1 MLKYK
6 IINIKNKLLKFI
18 LLKIIFPIYYKLL
31 TFHKPIIKNK
41 VICDT
46 RNNDVDKNS
55 LNYLIQKL
63 NNNSNFSCTIINN
76 EEYYKFSNIK
86 YIKDISNSNFI
97 IISTLNSIIDNLP
110 IRKETKVI
118 NVWHGCG
125 IFKKFGFSTFNTKWG
140 NGNRA
145 LSNKIYNHHKR
156 IDIFTVSSPYV
167 IPFYCEA
174 LNHTENEN
182 IIKSIGIPRTDIFFE
197 KTFFENSKKNLEK
210 TLDTKISKKIILYAP
225 TFRGNSIEKANI
237 PEFLDL
243 ESFNNSF
250 GKEYILI
257 IKHHPATKNSQLIPE
272 HLKNNIFDLTKNA
285 NINELLVCT
294 DILISDYSSLIFEFS
309 LLNRPMLFFAPDLEK
324 YNDDRGFYINYF
336 SMMQNLIC
344 RNNAEL
350 FESIKNINKYDYDK
364 IKLIK
369 DKFMSSCDGHA
380 TERLIKLMDEM
391 K

>member
-18 LLKIIFPIYYKLL
+18 LLKFIFPFYYKLL
-31 TFHKPIIKNK
+31 TFHNPIIKNK

-63 NNNSNFSCTIINN
+63 NNNSNFSCTIINS

-97 IISTLNSIIDNLP
+97 IISTLNSILDNLP

-174 LNHTENEN
+174 LNHSENEN

-210 TLDTKISKKIILYAP
+210 TLDTKINKKIILYAP

-243 ESFNNSF
+243 ESFNNTF

-272 HLKNNIFDLTKNA
+272 HLKNNIFDLTRNS

-336 SMMQNLIC
+336 SMMENLIC

-369 DKFMSSCDGHA
+369 DKFMSSCDGHS
-380 TERLIKLMDEM
+380 TDRLIKLMEEM

>member
-18 LLKIIFPIYYKLL
+18 LLKLIFPFYYKLL

-140 NGNRA
+140 NGNRS

-174 LNHTENEN
+174 LNHSENEN

-210 TLDTKISKKIILYAP
+210 TLDTKINKKIILYAP

-243 ESFNNSF
+243 ESFNNTF

-272 HLKNNIFDLTKNA
+272 HLKTNIFDLTRNS

-336 SMMQNLIC
+336 SMMENLIC

-369 DKFMSSCDGHA
+369 DKFMSSCDGHS
-380 TERLIKLMDEM
+380 TDRLIKLMEEM

>member
-18 LLKIIFPIYYKLL
+18 LLKLIFPFYYKLL

-140 NGNRA
+140 NGNRS

-174 LNHTENEN
+174 LNHSENEN

-210 TLDTKISKKIILYAP
+210 TLDTKINKKIILYAP

-243 ESFNNSF
+243 ESFYNTF

-336 SMMQNLIC
+336 SMMENLIC

-369 DKFMSSCDGHA
+369 DKFMSSCDGHS
-380 TERLIKLMDEM
+380 TDRLIKLMEEM